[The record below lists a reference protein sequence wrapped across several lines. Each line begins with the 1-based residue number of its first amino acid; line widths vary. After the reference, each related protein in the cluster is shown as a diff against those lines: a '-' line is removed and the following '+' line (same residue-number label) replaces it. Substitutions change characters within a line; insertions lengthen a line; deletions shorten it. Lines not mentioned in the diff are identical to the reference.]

1 MDVTGPLLLIGIGI
15 VVFALGLLAGY
26 LAMTTWFRHRSP
38 KRAQEGAENR
48 STLSALIRREGDS

>member
-1 MDVTGPLLLIGIGI
+1 MDVTDPPVLIGIGI

-38 KRAQEGAENR
+38 TSKSPR
-48 STLSALIRREGDS
+48 